1 MMAAVK
7 DDVQSLVRAVDV
19 APEVG
24 PAQRAAVHGL
34 AGELLEQVAETDGLD
49 LSAFLAAGLR
59 LSAGGQRPV
68 TPARTCSC
76 DESAWF
82 DEVGIRER
90 ELCDETRESEH
101 FDRAKTAGESI
112 GQCGEAI
119 KTIVDTAES
128 AVRALLEPARRMLD
142 IVLNCGIAQLIQ
154 PAVEMVIEA
163 LRSARETTSD
173 RNCVIKEC
181 LGEVATRVDTAA
193 AEQPAPPVDFG
204 EKTHSP
210 CDVSTRPAAAS
221 TSDEA
226 SRSASS
232 SAGADLGLELTLGL
246 TLEANLE
253 ATLEVDETA
262 LEDCPTEPAATPECE
277 PEPEPEPECEPEPE
291 PEPEP
296 ECEPEP
302 EPECEPEPEPPPPP
316 PPAPAGDGVIAPP
329 PELSQVEEP
338 APPPKKLENLETQPA
353 QAGDA
358 GDTGDTG
365 GVDADP
371 WAMKKSGE
379 W

>member
-1 MMAAVK
+1 MMAVVK

-34 AGELLEQVAETDGLD
+34 AGELLEQVAQTDGLD
-49 LSAFLAAGLR
+49 LSAFVAAGLK
-59 LSAGGQRPV
+59 LAAGGQRPD

-90 ELCDETRESEH
+90 ELCDETRETEH
-101 FDRAKTAGESI
+101 FDRAKSAGESI

-119 KTIVDTAES
+119 KAIVDTAES

-142 IVLNCGIAQLIQ
+142 IVLNCGIGQLIQ

-163 LRSARETTSD
+163 LRSARETASD
-173 RNCVIKEC
+173 RNGVIKEC

-193 AEQPAPPVDFG
+193 VEQPAPPVQFG
-204 EKTHSP
+204 EKGHSP
-210 CDVSTRPAAAS
+210 CDVTTRPAAA
-221 TSDEA
+221 T
-226 SRSASS
+226 SASDV
-232 SAGADLGLELTLGL
+232 SADSGARLGLDLKLDLTLD
-246 TLEANLE
+246 AKLE
-253 ATLEVDETA
+253 ATLGIEETA
-262 LEDCPTEPAATPECE
+262 LEDCPTEPAAQ
-277 PEPEPEPECEPEPE
+277 PECEPEPE

-302 EPECEPEPEPPPPP
+302 EPEPPPPP
-316 PPAPAGDGVIAPP
+316 PPAPAPADDGVIAPP

-353 QAGDA
+353 QAGD
-358 GDTGDTG
+358 GGGNDTDAG
-365 GVDADP
+365 GVEADP
-371 WAMKKSGE
+371 WAMKKAGE